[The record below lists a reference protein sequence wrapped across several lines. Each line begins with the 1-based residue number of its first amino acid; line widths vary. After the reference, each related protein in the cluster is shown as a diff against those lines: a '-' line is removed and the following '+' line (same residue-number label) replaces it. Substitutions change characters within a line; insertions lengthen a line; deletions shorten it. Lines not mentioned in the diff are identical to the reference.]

1 MPAQF
6 DLQNHHRHSIRL
18 NGYDYT
24 QAGAYFLTIVTWQ
37 RNCLFGEVVNGEMQ
51 LNALGDIARREWFKT
66 AALRANVELYE
77 DEFVVMPN
85 NVHGI
90 VWIVDGDVGAHIVGA
105 PVGAQRRCAPTMTT
119 PRVPSIVPQSLGAI
133 IRAYKSAV
141 TYAINAQRDSRR
153 VPVWQR
159 NYYEHILR
167 GEQDYQ
173 RIVNYILNNPL
184 QWENDNE
191 NLQRKK

>member
-1 MPAQF
+1 
-6 DLQNHHRHSIRL
+6 
-18 NGYDYT
+18 
-24 QAGAYFLTIVTWQ
+24 
-37 RNCLFGEVVNGEMQ
+37 
-51 LNALGDIARREWFKT
+51 
-66 AALRANVELYE
+66 
-77 DEFVVMPN
+77 
-85 NVHGI
+85 
-90 VWIVDGDVGAHIVGA
+90 
-105 PVGAQRRCAPTMTT
+105 MTT